1 MILQQ
6 YYQAGESG
14 ASIGED
20 VEVWFHIM
28 EELEKDGDRLISYIE
43 FYDTI
48 LVVIQRGY
56 ADEIILKVKRDK
68 GLRQS
73 ILYWI
78 SPLLLINWLFHLELI
93 RFAYEEV
100 WLRDYDQTM

>member
-20 VEVWFHIM
+20 VQVWFHIM
-28 EELEKDGDRLISYIE
+28 EELEKDGDRPISYIE

-48 LVVIQRGY
+48 LVVLQRGF
-56 ADEIILKVKRDK
+56 ACEFIANVKRDK

-73 ILYWI
+73 ILY
-78 SPLLLINWLFHLELI
+78 
-93 RFAYEEV
+93 
-100 WLRDYDQTM
+100 